1 MTLYERIL
9 LRLLSENKSKNLDS
23 VPSEENIS
31 QGLVVSELETNVEYT
46 IEKVGT
52 SKKTGKRLF
61 KLSRSGFE
69 KVVDMDELKKNY
81 RRT

>member
-1 MTLYERIL
+1 MTLYEKIL
-9 LRLLSENKSKNLDS
+9 LRLLSENKAKNLDN

-46 IEKVGT
+46 IEKVGA

-61 KLSRSGFE
+61 RLSRPGFE